1 MYFFVFWENVTNTQ
15 IELHTKLGSFYTPSL
30 PNAYVDSSDFVSTER
45 KQKSSKKER
54 VPTRQ
59 TNEILDES
67 QPNLTR
73 DRGRC

>member
-1 MYFFVFWENVTNTQ
+1 MHAFEKMSRTRKLSYTQ
-15 IELHTKLGSFYTPSL
+15 VGILAFAPSQQ
-30 PNAYVDSSDFVSTER
+30 NEYVDSSEFVSTER